1 MKNKWLLIIT
11 IIIAFS
17 PLVFLKDAEF
27 LGADSI
33 AEEEIQNMDS
43 SYVPWFEAIF
53 EPASG
58 EVESLLF
65 ALQAAIGAGFIGYVI
80 GLYKGRQE
88 GSSNQ

>member
-1 MKNKWLLIIT
+1 MNNKWLLIVVL
-11 IIIAFS
+11 IIAFS

-33 AEEEIQNMDS
+33 AEEKIQNMDP

-65 ALQAAIGAGFIGYVI
+65 ALQATIGAGFIGYVV
-80 GLYKGRQE
+80 GLYKGRHE
-88 GSSNQ
+88 GSPK